1 MRRHPIGGALLA
13 WSLLAAMAGS
23 PADAQPARGAAT
35 VDATRIAAADS
46 RDPGN
51 WLSVGRTYSEQRY
64 SPLEQIHAGNVGRL
78 GLAWSLDLPTNRGL
92 EGTPLVVDG
101 IMYATASWGIVLA
114 VDAKTGRKLWEFD
127 PQIPKDLAHKACCDA
142 VNRGAALW
150 RGKVYVGVLDGRL
163 IALDAR
169 SGKPVWTTQTVD
181 RTKPY
186 TITGAPRVVKGKVI
200 IGNAGAE
207 FGVRGYV
214 SAYDA
219 ESGKLLWRFYTVPGD
234 PAEPAES
241 PEMALARRTWDGDVY
256 WKYGGG
262 GTVWD
267 AMAYDPRLDL
277 LYIGTGNGSPWNR
290 LVRSPGGGDNLFLSS
305 IVALNPDS
313 GRLVWYYQTTPGD
326 TWDFTATQHLILADL
341 QLGGRL
347 RQVIMQAPK
356 NGFFYVLDRATG
368 ELLSA
373 EKFGK
378 VTWAERVD
386 LRTGRPV
393 EVPGARYEEKEVVI
407 WPSPFGAHSWHPMSY
422 SPKTGLVYIPY
433 QEIPF
438 RHANVPGGPRA
449 FRFRPGDWNL
459 GTDMQETAD
468 SYPAAIASGALLA
481 WDPVNQQEAWRI
493 AHKHPWNGG
502 TLATAGNL
510 VFQGTPQGQLIA
522 YAADRG
528 TKLWDFDARTGVI
541 AGPMSYQIGGEQYV
555 AVLAG
560 WGGVFPLIG
569 GEAAAIIG
577 TRNVSRL
584 LVFKLD
590 GTKALPPVSAPPAMP
605 KPAPVSAPPEMLAEG
620 KKLYHVHCG
629 HCHGLGVIA
638 GGVVS
643 DLRYSNEPTRML
655 FHDIVLKGTMAA
667 KGMPNMSDRL
677 RADEVDAIK
686 AYVGT
691 RAQEDYAKQQAGP
704 PAR

>member
-1 MRRHPIGGALLA
+1 MRLLA
-13 WSLLAAMAGS
+13 RAAVVAVASSSLLVSQSA
-23 PADAQPARGAAT
+23 AQPARGAAA
-35 VDATRIAAADS
+35 VDGPRIAGAES
-46 RDPGN
+46 KDPGN

-64 SPLEQIHAGNVGRL
+64 SPLARVNEGNVARL
-78 GLAWSLDLPTNRGL
+78 GLAWSVDLPTNRGL

-101 IMYATASWGIVLA
+101 VMYATASWGIVVA
-114 VDAKTGRKLWEFD
+114 VDAKSGRKLWEFD
-127 PQIPKDLAHKACCDA
+127 PEVPRDLAHKACCDA
-142 VNRGAALW
+142 VNRGAAVW
-150 RGKVYVGVLDGRL
+150 RGKVYVGALDGRL

-169 SGKPVWTTQTVD
+169 SGKSLWATQTVD
-181 RTKPY
+181 RSRPY
-186 TITGAPRVVKGKVI
+186 TITGAPRIVKGRVI

-219 ESGKLLWRFYTVPGD
+219 DSGKLVWRFYTVPGD
-234 PAEPAES
+234 PAQPAES

-267 AMAYDPRLDL
+267 AMAYDPKLDL

-290 LVRSPGGGDNLFLSS
+290 LVRSPGGGDNLFLAS

-313 GRLVWYYQTTPGD
+313 GRMVWYYQTTPGD
-326 TWDFTATQHLILADL
+326 TWDFTATQHMILADL
-341 QLGGRL
+341 DIGGRS

-386 LRTGRPV
+386 LRTGRPI
-393 EVPGARYEEKEVVI
+393 EVPGARYEEKEVI
-407 WPSPFGAHSWHPMSY
+407 MWPSPFGAHSWHPMSF

-438 RHANVPGGPRA
+438 RHSNVAGGPRA
-449 FRFRPGDWNL
+449 FKFRPGDWNT
-459 GTDMQETAD
+459 GTDVQETGD
-468 SYPAAIASGALLA
+468 SYPPAIASGALLA
-481 WDPVNQQEAWRI
+481 WDPVKQREAWRV
-493 AHKHPWNGG
+493 AHKYPWNGG

-510 VFQGTPQGQLIA
+510 VFQGTPTGAFIA
-522 YAADRG
+522 YTADAG
-528 TKLWDFDARTGVI
+528 KKLWEFDARTGVI
-541 AGPMSYQIGGEQYV
+541 AAPMTYEAGGEQYV

-560 WGGVFPLIG
+560 WGGVFAMIG
-569 GEAAAIIG
+569 GEAAAVIG

-590 GTKALPPVSAPPAMP
+590 GGATLPPRSGPAAMP
-605 KPAPVSAPPEMLAEG
+605 KPAPVTASTETVASG
-620 KKLYHVHCG
+620 KVLYHVHCS
-629 HCHGLGVIA
+629 HCHGLGAIS
-638 GGVVS
+638 GGVIS
-643 DLRYSNEPTRML
+643 DLRYSNEPTRAL
-655 FHDIVLKGTMAA
+655 FHDIVLKGVLRARGMA
-667 KGMPNMSDRL
+667 GMSDRL
-677 RADEVDAIK
+677 TAADVDAIL
-686 AYVGT
+686 AYVSA
-691 RAQEDYAKQQAGP
+691 RAQEDYAKQQSGVTGT
-704 PAR
+704 R